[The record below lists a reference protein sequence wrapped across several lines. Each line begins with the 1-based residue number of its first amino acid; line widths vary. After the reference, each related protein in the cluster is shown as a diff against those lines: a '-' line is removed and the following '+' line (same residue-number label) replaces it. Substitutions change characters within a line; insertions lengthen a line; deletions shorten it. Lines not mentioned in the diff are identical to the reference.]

1 VTNDGALS
9 LAAQEAILATIF
21 RPSAPTEDREMFKG
35 RTSELGGVI
44 SAVQQVG
51 QHVIVYGERGVGKT
65 SLAYMARDAFQQA
78 SAQSGIALRVACGN
92 DDDFGS
98 VWKKLTAH
106 LQSHVDLASGD
117 MAEILEKLVDKYEDI
132 IELGDAVTPD
142 TVTRGL
148 KVLSNALP
156 LVVILDE
163 FDRIGAWDDTVLFAD
178 LIKMLSDDLVKCT
191 VFIVGVADNVAGLL
205 AGHAS
210 IDRALRQV
218 YMPRMSPHELAD
230 IVIGGF
236 ERFESLSGIKISLDG
251 RAVAAIVRL
260 SQGFPYYTHLLAG
273 SIGELALRSQEYQ
286 VSSFAVFGALI
297 RATEE
302 AAHSIRVAYTDAVT
316 SAKPAQFDLTL
327 LACAVAEVDELGFFA
342 PVDISAPLT
351 DLCGRSRTTSSYLG
365 HLKRFADAPVYIL
378 DTRGEG
384 RKTRYRFRDPLMKPF
399 VMMKGL
405 NDGVLK
411 FPLAA
416 EDSDEDG
423 DDTATASDTPAG

>member
-1 VTNDGALS
+1 
-9 LAAQEAILATIF
+9 
-21 RPSAPTEDREMFKG
+21 MFKG
-35 RTSELGGVI
+35 RTTELGGVL

-78 SAQSGIALRVACGN
+78 SAHAGVVVRLACGN
-92 DDDFGS
+92 DDNFAS
-98 VWKKLTAH
+98 VWRKLTAH
-106 LQSHVDLASGD
+106 LQSQVDFAPDGTAD
-117 MAEILEKLVDKYEDI
+117 RLEAAVDKYEDI
-132 IELGDAVTPD
+132 IEIPDAVTPD
-142 TVTRGL
+142 CVARGIR
-148 KVLSNALP
+148 VIANAVP

-163 FDRIGAWDDTVLFAD
+163 FDRIGAWEDTVLFAD

-218 YMPRMSPHELAD
+218 HMPRMSPSELSD
-230 IVIGGF
+230 IVVGGF
-236 ERFESLSGIKISLDG
+236 ERFEQLSGVKITLAPE
-251 RAVAAIVRL
+251 AVHAIVRL

-273 SIGELALRSQEYQ
+273 SIGELALRSHKYD
-286 VSSFAVFGALI
+286 VGPYDVFEALV
-297 RATEE
+297 RATSE
-302 AAHSIRVAYTDAVT
+302 AAHSIRVAYTDAVS

-327 LACAVAEVDELGFFA
+327 LACALATSDELGFFA
-342 PVDISAPLT
+342 PADLREPLS
-351 DLCGRSRTTSSYLG
+351 DLSGKRRTTPSFLA
-365 HLKRFADAPVYIL
+365 HLKRFADAPFYIL

-405 NDGVLK
+405 KDGILK
-411 FPLAA
+411 FPIDPDDEDDDLDHD
-416 EDSDEDG
+416 EDSDGARRNPDG
-423 DDTATASDTPAG
+423 E